1 MITLAPRWMKRSAAG
16 RMAEALSGTF
26 STYWIFMPMAFSI
39 LTRASS
45 KAWVQP
51 PSVLT
56 SKYSIAICGGFFR
69 VNPWADAAAGSS
81 ASVDAAHSARTSF
94 LCMVVSSSHHEIYA
108 EHVLLGIEQNG

>member
-16 RMAEALSGTF
+16 LMAEALSGTF
-26 STYWIFMPMAFSI
+26 STYWTFMPMAFSI

-56 SKYSIAICGGFFR
+56 SKYSIATCGGFFR
-69 VNPWADAAAGSS
+69 VNPSADAAAGAS

-94 LCMVVSSSHHEIYA
+94 LCMLVSLVTS
-108 EHVLLGIEQNG
+108 